1 MKGYYCIALSDYKGN
16 LLDIYESR
24 FLRTGNIQTDNVYI
38 VGVASDKTEAF
49 EVVRSI
55 IEDVYLHTGGF
66 DVRGYLGI
74 TVERCWCVTYH
85 SVNFKNRW
93 IYSSRNYRIASRA
106 DAYRSVCTCLL

>member
-1 MKGYYCIALSDYKGN
+1 M
-16 LLDIYESR
+16 
-24 FLRTGNIQTDNVYI
+24 YI

-74 TVERCWCVTYH
+74 TDSIEVL
-85 SVNFKNRW
+85 
-93 IYSSRNYRIASRA
+93 
-106 DAYRSVCTCLL
+106 VCYISFC